1 MKRTRITALGA
12 ALLLGVAALTACTT
26 VNVTDSPDAPAGTAG
41 QSTGGGH
48 DMDGH
53 DMDGHDMDGHDMD
66 GHDMGDMMDG
76 EMMEGVDA
84 DTHFLQM
91 MIPHHEQA
99 LTMSKLASTNGAS
112 TEVQALATQI
122 ADAQGPEIAQM
133 TAWLAESGEPLD
145 GGDQGDMGA
154 HHDMAMDGMLTDDE
168 LAALEQAKGPDFD
181 RLFLTGMIRH
191 HEGAIIMAEHV
202 KAEGDD
208 PKVAEL
214 AEAIISAQKAEIAQ
228 MRQMLG
234 QG

>member
-1 MKRTRITALGA
+1 
-12 ALLLGVAALTACTT
+12 
-26 VNVTDSPDAPAGTAG
+26 
-41 QSTGGGH
+41 
-48 DMDGH
+48 MDGH
-53 DMDGHDMDGHDMD
+53 
-66 GHDMGDMMDG
+66 
-76 EMMEGVDA
+76 MMEGVDA

-99 LTMSKLASTNGAS
+99 LTMSSLASTNGAS

-133 TAWLAESGEPLD
+133 KAWLTEAGEPLD
-145 GGDQGDMGA
+145 GGNHGDMGD

-208 PKVAEL
+208 PRVAAL
-214 AEAIISAQKAEIAQ
+214 ADEIIVAQKAEIAQ
-228 MRQMLG
+228 MQQMLAEG
-234 QG
+234 

>member
-1 MKRTRITALGA
+1 MNITRTTALSA
-12 ALLLGVAALTACTT
+12 ALLLGAAALTACTT
-26 VNVTDSPDAPAGTAG
+26 VNVNGPQEAPASAAAQAG
-41 QSTGGGH
+41 AADSMGHEGHDMEGHEGH

-53 DMDGHDMDGHDMD
+53 
-66 GHDMGDMMDG
+66 
-76 EMMEGVDA
+76 MMEGVDA

-99 LTMSKLASTNGAS
+99 LTMSRLASTNGAS

-133 TAWLAESGEPLD
+133 KAWLTEAGEPLD
-145 GGDQGDMGA
+145 GGDHGDMGA

-181 RLFLTGMIRH
+181 RLFLAGMIAH

-208 PKVAEL
+208 PKVAAL
-214 AEAIISAQKAEIAQ
+214 ADAIITAQKAEIAQ
-228 MRQMLG
+228 MKTMLG

>member
-1 MKRTRITALGA
+1 MKTTRITALSA
-12 ALLLGVAALTACTT
+12 ALLLGGAALTACTT
-26 VNVTDSPDAPAGTAG
+26 VNVAAPQDAPASAAAAG
-41 QSTGGGH
+41 
-48 DMDGH
+48 DGH
-53 DMDGHDMDGHDMD
+53 E

-76 EMMEGVDA
+76 QMMDESMNGVDA
-84 DTHFLQM
+84 DIHFLQM

-99 LTMSKLASTNGAS
+99 LTMSRLASTNGAS
-112 TEVQALATQI
+112 AEVQALATQI

-133 TAWLAESGEPLD
+133 KAWLTEAGEPLD
-145 GGDQGDMGA
+145 GGDHGDMGA

-181 RLFLTGMIRH
+181 RLFLTGMIAH

-208 PKVAEL
+208 PKVAAL
-214 AEAIISAQKAEIAQ
+214 ADAIIGAQKAEIAQ
-228 MRQMLG
+228 MKTMLG